1 MIGRW
6 HRHTQWLRGGTTR
19 GSVAAEFAVAM
30 PAVIAVCALAVG
42 AVVAASAQT
51 AAQDAAGEAARLAA
65 RGDDHAAALQIAG
78 HGASASVHDSGQLR
92 CVTVTV
98 PIRILGRDTGIQA
111 SAESCAIRDLDQSG
125 GANG

>member
-1 MIGRW
+1 M
-6 HRHTQWLRGGTTR
+6 
-19 GSVAAEFAVAM
+19 AAEFAVAM
-30 PAVIAVCALAVG
+30 PAVIVVCALAVG

-65 RGDDHAAALQIAG
+65 RGDDHTVALQIAG
-78 HGASASVHDSGQLR
+78 LGATASVRDSGELR
-92 CVTVTV
+92 CVNVTV

-111 SAESCAIRDLDQSG
+111 SAESCAIRDFDQSG